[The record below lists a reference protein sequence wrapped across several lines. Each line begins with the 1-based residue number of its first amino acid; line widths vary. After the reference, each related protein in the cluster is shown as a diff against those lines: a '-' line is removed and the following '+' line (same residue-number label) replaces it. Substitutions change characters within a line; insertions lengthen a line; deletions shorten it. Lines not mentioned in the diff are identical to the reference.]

1 MIKTIDSVF
10 KKETML
16 KIFKEINS
24 LNFIKGERDRTEDP
38 NTATGEVARLEK
50 NLFTFKVLKKYLSK
64 YKYCNF
70 SKLYRAYV
78 NKFYPN
84 ENPYYHTDGKNG
96 YTVLYYA
103 NPEWK
108 LDQQG
113 ETQFYLKKQVKGV
126 LPIPGRIVI
135 FSSDLLHRAT
145 SCRSMERYT
154 IALKFND

>member
-84 ENPYYHTDGKNG
+84 ENPYYHTDGKSG

-135 FSSDLLHRAT
+135 FSSNLLHRAT
-145 SCRSMERYT
+145 SYRSMERYT

>member
-10 KKETML
+10 NKKDIL
-16 KIFKEINS
+16 KMFKEINS
-24 LNFIKGERDRTEDP
+24 LNFIRGERDRGDDP
-38 NTATGEVARLEK
+38 NTATGEVAILDK
-50 NLFTFKVLKKYLSK
+50 NSFTFKILKKYLSK

-70 SKLYRAYV
+70 TKLYRSYV
-78 NKFYPN
+78 NKFYSN

-96 YTVLYYA
+96 YTVLYYV
-103 NPEWK
+103 NPEWN

-113 ETQFYLKKQVKGV
+113 ETQFYLKEEVKGI

-135 FSSDLLHRAT
+135 FSSELLHRAT

-154 IALKFND
+154 VALKFNK

>member
-10 KKETML
+10 KKETTL
-16 KIFKEINS
+16 KLFKEINS
-24 LNFIKGERDRTEDP
+24 LNFIKGERDRANDV
-38 NTATGEVARLEK
+38 NTATGEVAVLHK
-50 NLFTFKVLKKYLSK
+50 NLFTFKILKKYLSK

-96 YTVLYYA
+96 YTVLYYV
-103 NPEWK
+103 NPEWN

-113 ETQFYLKKQVKGV
+113 ETQFYLKEQIKGV

-135 FSSDLLHRAT
+135 FSSTLLHRAT
-145 SCRSMERYT
+145 SFRSMERYT
-154 IALKFND
+154 VALKFNK